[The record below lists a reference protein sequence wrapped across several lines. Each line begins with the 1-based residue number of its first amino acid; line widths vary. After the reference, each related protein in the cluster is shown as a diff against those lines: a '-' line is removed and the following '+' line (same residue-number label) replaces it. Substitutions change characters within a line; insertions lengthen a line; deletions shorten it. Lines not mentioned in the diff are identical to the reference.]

1 MKRCAPLAAA
11 LALMLLLPAAAP
23 APAAAQAKDTLTVAL
38 VSHAPTL
45 DPHMHFERV
54 GILVNINMFD
64 SLLHRSTKLQFE
76 PSLATSWK
84 AISDTVWE
92 FKIRKNVRFHNGD
105 VLTPADVKYSFD
117 RVIDQTKKS
126 PQYGNIRAIK
136 EVKVIDAETVHII
149 TDKPFPLLLERLV
162 FFPIVNK
169 KHVEAV
175 GDQAFGTS
183 SPVGTGPWKF
193 VEWKRDQLIRLE
205 AFDQHWRGKPAF
217 KHLIFRAI
225 PETATQVAE
234 VKTGGVDIIRE
245 VSADLIPELKSN
257 PQTYI
262 SSTPILRVHYVNLD
276 MRTAPFDKK
285 GVRQAA
291 NYAIDKPTVI
301 QKLMAGLGT
310 QVATTVQ
317 PLAFG
322 FDPEVK
328 PYPFDQKKAKELLAQ
343 AGYPNGVD
351 VTLHSSSVANRP
363 SFEAICQMLTE
374 VGIRATPRMWDPGPA
389 WNKFF
394 QAEGKATQ
402 GAHGTWGNYSVFDAD
417 AVLHPLYH
425 TEQGGWIGK
434 WYTRLEGLDKLIDEA
449 RSTVDQPKRKRLYS
463 QIQQMIREEAPSI
476 FLWTQYDTLGISKKV
491 QYAAR
496 PDEWLWLFDAKPAG
510 R

>member
-1 MKRCAPLAAA
+1 
-11 LALMLLLPAAAP
+11 
-23 APAAAQAKDTLTVAL
+23 
-38 VSHAPTL
+38 
-45 DPHMHFERV
+45 
-54 GILVNINMFD
+54 
-64 SLLHRSTKLQFE
+64 
-76 PSLATSWK
+76 
-84 AISDTVWE
+84 
-92 FKIRKNVRFHNGD
+92 
-105 VLTPADVKYSFD
+105 
-117 RVIDQTKKS
+117 
-126 PQYGNIRAIK
+126 
-136 EVKVIDAETVHII
+136 
-149 TDKPFPLLLERLV
+149 
-162 FFPIVNK
+162 
-169 KHVEAV
+169 V
-175 GDQAFGTS
+175 GDQAFGTT

-205 AFDQHWRGKPAF
+205 AFDQHWRGKPPF

-234 VKTGGVDIIRE
+234 VKTGGVDIIRD
-245 VSADLIPELKSN
+245 VSADLVPDLKSH
-257 PQTYI
+257 PQAYI

-276 MRTAPFDKK
+276 MRVAPFDKK

-291 NYAIDKPTVI
+291 NYAIDKSAII
-301 QKLMAGLGT
+301 QKMMAGLGT

-328 PYPFDQKKAKELLAQ
+328 PYPFDPKKAKELLAQ

-351 VTLHSSSVANRP
+351 ITLHSSSVAYRP
-363 SFEAICQMLTE
+363 VFEAMAEMLTE

-389 WNKFF
+389 WNKFL

-402 GAHGTWGNYSVFDAD
+402 GMYGTWGNYSVFDAD

-425 TEQGGWIGK
+425 NEPGGWIGR
-434 WYTRLEGLDKLIDEA
+434 WYARVEGLDKLIDEA

-496 PDEWLWLFDAKPAG
+496 PDEWLWLYDAKPAA

>member
-1 MKRCAPLAAA
+1 MKRCAPLAVV
-11 LALMLLLPAAAP
+11 LALLACAVAPTPAV
-23 APAAAQAKDTLTVAL
+23 AQAKDTLTVAL

-105 VLTPADVKYSFD
+105 VMTPADVKYSFD

-169 KHVEAV
+169 KHIETV
-175 GDQAFGTS
+175 GDQAFGTT

-234 VKTGGVDIIRE
+234 VKTGGVDIIRD
-245 VSADLIPELKSN
+245 VSADLVPELKTH
-257 PQTYI
+257 PQAYI

-276 MRTAPFDKK
+276 MRAAPFDKK
-285 GVRQAA
+285 AVRQAA
-291 NYAIDKPTVI
+291 NYAIDKSAII
-301 QKLMAGLGT
+301 QKMMAGLGT
-310 QVATTVQ
+310 
-317 PLAFG
+317 
-322 FDPEVK
+322 
-328 PYPFDQKKAKELLAQ
+328 
-343 AGYPNGVD
+343 
-351 VTLHSSSVANRP
+351 
-363 SFEAICQMLTE
+363 
-374 VGIRATPRMWDPGPA
+374 
-389 WNKFF
+389 
-394 QAEGKATQ
+394 
-402 GAHGTWGNYSVFDAD
+402 
-417 AVLHPLYH
+417 
-425 TEQGGWIGK
+425 
-434 WYTRLEGLDKLIDEA
+434 
-449 RSTVDQPKRKRLYS
+449 
-463 QIQQMIREEAPSI
+463 
-476 FLWTQYDTLGISKKV
+476 
-491 QYAAR
+491 
-496 PDEWLWLFDAKPAG
+496 
-510 R
+510 